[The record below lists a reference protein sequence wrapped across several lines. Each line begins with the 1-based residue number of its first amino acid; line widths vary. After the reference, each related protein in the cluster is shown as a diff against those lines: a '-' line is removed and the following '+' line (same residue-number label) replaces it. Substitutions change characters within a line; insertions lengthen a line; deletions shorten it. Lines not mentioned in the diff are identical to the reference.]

1 MFASPVLEHSLRD
14 TRTIVADRP
23 KRKGK
28 ECYQPM
34 ACPLPLKRRT
44 SACPAGSS
52 VKAIYPWLRDESM

>member
-28 ECYQPM
+28 ECYQPI
-34 ACPLPLKRRT
+34 A
-44 SACPAGSS
+44 AE
-52 VKAIYPWLRDESM
+52 KADFGVSRWQLGKSNLSLAS